1 MRALLVTFISALF
14 LGACAVSTPTE
25 PRTGFAMTGA
35 TVASPNATGWALIS
49 SSRNDLVF
57 GASGSEPDES
67 NVAQTR
73 VATGMP
79 PHDLSD
85 RALLTQAVAAMR
97 TEGSRFQLI
106 SKRDSFK
113 KLNGA
118 QCIQHNTVG
127 LDPGA
132 AGSGPQYLKMAGYIC
147 LHPSRKDVLVSTFLS
162 NRSGSKTMPPATLVI
177 ANQYFADTQF
187 NTNGF

>member
-1 MRALLVTFISALF
+1 MRALLVSLISALF

-25 PRTGFAMTGA
+25 PRTGFAMTGVTA
-35 TVASPNATGWALIS
+35 ASPNAPGWILIS
-49 SSRNDLVF
+49 SSRNNLLF
-57 GASGSEPDES
+57 GASGSEPNES
-67 NVAQTR
+67 NVANTR

-85 RALLTQAVAAMR
+85 RALLTQMVAVSR
-97 TEGSRFQLI
+97 TEGARFQLI

-127 LDPGA
+127 LDPSA
-132 AGSGPQYLKMAGYIC
+132 AGPGPQYLKVVGYFC
-147 LHPSRKDVLVSTFLS
+147 LHPSRKDVLVSTDLS
-162 NRSGSKTMPPATLVI
+162 NRSGSKTMPAATQRL

-187 NTNGF
+187 NTDGF